1 KEDADYDV
9 VVSVERLILLPLK
22 EISFEKRYRLVSV
35 AFASGPKAYDY
46 LCSFDAKPDDQVVAA
61 MNGKHRLVQVRKVT
75 TVFEDELPLPLAKM
89 SWVEKP
95 D

>member
-1 KEDADYDV
+1 MKYENFKNEVY
-9 VVSVERLILLPLK
+9 
-22 EISFEKRYRLVSV
+22 LVRKCQRC
-35 AFASGPKAYDY
+35 ASGPKTYDY

-61 MNGKHRLVQVRKVT
+61 SNGKPRFVQVRKVT